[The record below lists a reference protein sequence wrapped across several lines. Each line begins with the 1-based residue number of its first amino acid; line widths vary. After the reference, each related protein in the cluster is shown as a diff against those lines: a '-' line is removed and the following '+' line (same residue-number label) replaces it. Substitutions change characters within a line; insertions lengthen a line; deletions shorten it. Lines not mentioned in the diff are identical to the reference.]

1 MPTVPVPTA
10 SPSDRPPSDRTESDQ
25 HPPARWRLPDR
36 PSLERLRKQAKELH
50 RRAAAAD
57 AEALALVATYD
68 PGDEPVTLTRA
79 QRVLARAYGF
89 AGWSRLRD
97 HLAVLDVWG
106 RDMVSSRSSDE
117 PVDAFLRLAC
127 LSYTDP
133 YVSGQAVELVRTDP
147 SLATATA
154 ATMAACGAAEVL
166 RDLLDSDPAAVAR
179 TSGPHDWPPLLY
191 LCYARL
197 GVGDP
202 VATLRVLLDAGADPD
217 AGFLWQRF
225 PSPFTAVTGVLGG
238 GERDEPAHPQAV
250 ALVTMLLDA
259 GADPNDNQAF
269 YNRQFRPDDS
279 HLPPLL
285 DHGAGHPHRSPWRDR
300 LGAAYPSPA
309 EMVGEHLRTAAAH
322 GFTERVRLLLAYGVD
337 PSTRGY
343 HPVLGDQTAY
353 EIAVRN
359 GHRAA
364 AELLAAAGGRSDR
377 IGEPDLL
384 LSAALAGD
392 ADEVARRREHA
403 AALRTRRP
411 DALRL
416 AGEQHG
422 VEAVRHL
429 LDLGYGIDAAG
440 PDGRTALHEAALRGD
455 ADLCGWLLGH
465 GADPDVRDQAYSG
478 TPADWAAHAGH
489 TELAALLAAG
499 RTG

>member
-1 MPTVPVPTA
+1 M
-10 SPSDRPPSDRTESDQ
+10 
-25 HPPARWRLPDR
+25 
-36 PSLERLRKQAKELH
+36 LE
-50 RRAAAAD
+50 
-57 AEALALVATYD
+57 
-68 PGDEPVTLTRA
+68 
-79 QRVLARAYGF
+79 
-89 AGWSRLRD
+89 
-97 HLAVLDVWG
+97 VWG
-106 RDMVSSRSSDE
+106 RDMVSSRASDD

-133 YVSGQAVELVRTDP
+133 YVSGRAVELLRTEP

-154 ATMAACGAAEVL
+154 ATMAACGESAAL
-166 RDLLDSDPAAVAR
+166 RDLLGRDPAAVAR

-202 VATLRVLLDAGADPD
+202 VATLRVLLEAGADPD

-285 DHGAGHPHRSPWRDR
+285 DHGAGHPRPSPWRER
-300 LGAAYPSPA
+300 LGAAYPSPT
-309 EMVGEHLRTAAAH
+309 EMVGEHLRTAAQH
-322 GFTERVRLLLAYGVD
+322 GFTDRVRAPAGVRVD
-337 PSTRGY
+337 PNTRGY
-343 HPVLGDQTAY
+343 HPILGDQTAY
-353 EIAVRN
+353 ELALRN
-359 GHRAA
+359 GHREAV
-364 AELLAAAGGRSDR
+364 ELLAAAGGHSDR

-392 ADEVARRREHA
+392 AEGVSRRREHA
-403 AALRTRRP
+403 AALVAGRP

-422 VEAVRHL
+422 VEAVRAAARPRLRHRRRRPGRPDRAARGSPPGDAELCDWLRRPGAPTRACGIGTSAVPPRTGRPTPVTPSWRRGSSTVLSCTEHL
-429 LDLGYGIDAAG
+429 LTFDRCTTDSRCMSMTNRAVVV
-440 PDGRTALHEAALRGD
+440 LRI
-455 ADLCGWLLGH
+455 LLVLLFVGLLV
-465 GADPDVRDQAYSG
+465 GQTLSI
-478 TPADWAAHAGH
+478 PASWRSWRPSPRCSPRC
-489 TELAALLAAG
+489 AG
-499 RTG
+499 RCWSWPCSGCSAARS

>member
-1 MPTVPVPTA
+1 
-10 SPSDRPPSDRTESDQ
+10 
-25 HPPARWRLPDR
+25 LPDR
-36 PSLERLRKQAKELH
+36 PDLERLRKQAKKLR
-50 RRAAAAD
+50 RRAAEGDAD
-57 AEALALVATYD
+57 ALELVTTYD
-68 PGDEPVTLTRA
+68 PGDEPVTLSRA

-89 AGWSRLRD
+89 AGWSKLLE
-97 HLAVLDVWG
+97 HVAVLETWG
-106 RDMVSSRSSDE
+106 RDMVSSRASDE

-133 YVSGQAVELVRTDP
+133 YVADRAVELLRTEP
-147 SLATATA
+147 SLVTATA
-154 ATMAACGAAEVL
+154 ATMAACGESATL
-166 RDLLDSDPAAVAR
+166 RDLLDHDPAAVAR

-217 AGFLWQRF
+217 AGFLWQRL

-238 GERDEPAHPQAV
+238 GERNEPAHPEAV
-250 ALVTMLLDA
+250 AMVTMLLDA

-279 HLPPLL
+279 HLLPLL

-300 LGAAYPSPA
+300 LGTAYPSPA
-309 EMVGEHLRTAAAH
+309 EMVGEHLRTAAQH
-322 GFTERVRLLLAYGVD
+322 GFTERVRLLLTYGVD
-337 PSTRGY
+337 PNTRGY
-343 HPVLGDQTAY
+343 HPILGDQTAY
-353 EIAVRN
+353 ELAVRN
-359 GHRAA
+359 GHREAA
-364 AELLAAAGGRSDR
+364 ALLAADGGHSDR

-384 LSAALAGD
+384 LAAALAGD
-392 ADEVARRREHA
+392 AEGVSRRREHA
-403 AALRTRRP
+403 AALVAGRP

-422 VEAVRHL
+422 IEAVRQL

-455 ADLCGWLLGH
+455 AELCAWLLGR
-465 GADPDVRDQAYSG
+465 GADPGLRDRDFG
-478 TPADWAAHAGH
+478 GRPADWAAHAGH
-489 TELAALLAAG
+489 TELTVRLADG
-499 RTG
+499 RTE

>member
-10 SPSDRPPSDRTESDQ
+10 SSSDE

-36 PSLERLRKQAKELH
+36 PDLERLRKQAKKL
-50 RRAAAAD
+50 RSRAAAGD
-57 AEALALVATYD
+57 AEALELVTTYD

-97 HLAVLDVWG
+97 HLAVLEVWG
-106 RDMVSSRSSDE
+106 RDMVSSRASDD
-117 PVDAFLRLAC
+117 PVDAFLRMAC

-133 YVSGQAVELVRTDP
+133 YVSGRAVEVLRTQP

-154 ATMAACGAAEVL
+154 ATMAACGESAAL
-166 RDLLDSDPAAVAR
+166 RDLLRRDPAAVAR

-202 VATLRVLLDAGADPD
+202 VTTLQVLLEAGADPD

-225 PSPFTAVTGVLGG
+225 PSAFTAVTGVLGG
-238 GERDEPAHPQAV
+238 GERDEPAHPRAV

-285 DHGAGHPHRSPWRDR
+285 DHGAGHPHRSPWRER
-300 LGAAYPSPA
+300 LGAVYPSPT
-309 EMVGEHLRTAAAH
+309 EMVGEHLRTAAQH
-322 GFTERVRLLLAYGVD
+322 GFTDRVRLLLAYGID
-337 PSTRGY
+337 PNTRGY
-343 HPVLGDQTAY
+343 HPILGDQTAY
-353 EIAVRN
+353 EIALRN
-359 GHRAA
+359 GHREAA
-364 AELLAAAGGRSDR
+364 GLLSAAGGRSDR

-392 ADEVARRREHA
+392 AEGVSRRREHA
-403 AALRTRRP
+403 AALVAGRP

-422 VEAVRHL
+422 VEAVRQL

-455 ADLCGWLLGH
+455 AELCDWLLAR
-465 GADPDVRDQAYSG
+465 GADPGVRDRDFSG
-478 TPADWAAHAGH
+478 TPADWADHAGH
-489 TELAALLAAG
+489 PELAARIAHG
-499 RTG
+499 GVE